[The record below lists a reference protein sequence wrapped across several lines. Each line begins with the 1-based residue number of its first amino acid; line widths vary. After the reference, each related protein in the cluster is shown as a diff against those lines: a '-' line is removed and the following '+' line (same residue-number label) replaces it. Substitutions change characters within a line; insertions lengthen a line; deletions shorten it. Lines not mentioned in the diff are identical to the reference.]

1 MSEIAAN
8 TPVIIGLGFTQEKS
22 DNPLDCHEAVDLM
35 EIAVRNSA
43 GNAGSDCLL
52 TQLDAIAVQQGSWQ
66 YPNPGHLLANR
77 LGSPGAQTILA
88 ALGVLQI
95 TPLFNLCNAIAN
107 GEQSL
112 GVCVG
117 GESRFRDLRS
127 MITGQ
132 PVDITEQPENTP
144 APDIH
149 HQIPDPFSSDLEA
162 ERGVWAPGEFYA
174 IADSALRHAQGFELN
189 DYRDHIA
196 QMYSEF
202 SEVAANNPHA
212 WRQEKL
218 SPGDIRT
225 VTDKNG
231 MIAFPYTKNHH
242 SQWNVN
248 QAVAVMVC
256 SYGKA
261 KELGLDDSGWIYP
274 LAAVQSRNVVALAQK
289 PQLHTHHGSR
299 LSGERAFALA
309 GLSPED
315 VEVADMYSCFPV
327 AIQAYAS
334 DLKLPASL
342 PLSVTGSMA
351 YGGGPFNHGGLDS
364 TARMAEVLREKS
376 SGQHVG
382 LITNLSGMFG
392 KQGCLLLGTE
402 PNRSGFGFDDI
413 TEQVAALEQPIPL
426 NGDYEGPA
434 TIVGYSVMFN
444 KGVLSHAIAY
454 CDTPGGE
461 RTVVRSENE
470 EVLLMTETEYVG
482 KTVQVSVDGGF
493 SL

>member
-1 MSEIAAN
+1 
-8 TPVIIGLGFTQEKS
+8 
-22 DNPLDCHEAVDLM
+22 
-35 EIAVRNSA
+35 
-43 GNAGSDCLL
+43 
-52 TQLDAIAVQQGSWQ
+52 
-66 YPNPGHLLANR
+66 
-77 LGSPGAQTILA
+77 
-88 ALGVLQI
+88 
-95 TPLFNLCNAIAN
+95 
-107 GEQSL
+107 
-112 GVCVG
+112 
-117 GESRFRDLRS
+117 LRS

-132 PVDITEQPENTP
+132 PVEITEQPDDTP
-144 APDIH
+144 EPDIH

-174 IADSALRHAQGFELN
+174 IADSALRHAKGYELN

-231 MIAFPYTKNHH
+231 MIAFPYTKNHL

-261 KELGLDDSGWIYP
+261 KALGLDESGWIYP

-289 PQLHTHHGSR
+289 PQLHSHHGSR
-299 LSGERAFALA
+299 LGGERAFALA
-309 GLSPED
+309 GLTPAD

-334 DLKLPASL
+334 DLKLPESL

-364 TARMAEVLREKS
+364 TARVAEVLREKS
-376 SGQHVG
+376 GGQHVG

-402 PNRSGFGFDDI
+402 PNPKGFGFDDI
-413 TEQVAALEQPIPL
+413 TEQVAELEQAIPL
-426 NGDYEGPA
+426 NGSYEGPA

-444 KGVLSHAIAY
+444 KGALSHAVAY
-454 CDTPGGE
+454 CDTPEGE
-461 RTVVRSENE
+461 RTVVRSDNE
-470 EVLLMTETEYVG
+470 EVLAMTETEYVG

-493 SL
+493 RL